1 MKNNIKLIIFVIAC
15 VIALYF
21 SKAKYNDYS
30 LNKSIS
36 ACIIAQKNKSKN
48 MTQEEVKT
56 YCENK
61 IKKKLSK

>member
-1 MKNNIKLIIFVIAC
+1 MKSNLKLIIFIIIAI
-15 VIALYF
+15 IALYF
-21 SKAKYNDYS
+21 TKAKYNDYS
-30 LNKSIS
+30 LNKSIL

-48 MTQEEVKT
+48 MTHEEAKT

>member
-1 MKNNIKLIIFVIAC
+1 MKNNIKLIIFVIVC

-21 SKAKYNDYS
+21 SKAKYNDHS

-48 MTQEEVKT
+48 TTQKEATT